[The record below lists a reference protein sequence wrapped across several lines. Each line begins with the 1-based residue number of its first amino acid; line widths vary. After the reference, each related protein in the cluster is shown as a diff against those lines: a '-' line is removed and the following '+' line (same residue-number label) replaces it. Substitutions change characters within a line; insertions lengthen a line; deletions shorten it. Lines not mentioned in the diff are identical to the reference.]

1 MTPTA
6 RYALNGM
13 GGTVAAI
20 AVMFV
25 ALRFWD
31 YSEQTDFRSLSLSTW
46 GWIAVCSIIYCLAN
60 LFLTQGW
67 RLLLR
72 QFGSYRSFKSALY
85 IYGVSQL
92 AKYVPG
98 NIFHLAGRQAL
109 GMVASI
115 PSWTLARSSLWELA
129 LIAISALIFGERKIV
144 V

>member
-1 MTPTA
+1 MDNAAVSSERLESTAMTPTA
-6 RYALNGM
+6 RYALNWM

-67 RLLLR
+67 RLLLM
-72 QFGSYRSFKSALY
+72 QFGRSEEHTSELQ
-85 IYGVSQL
+85 SL
-92 AKYVPG
+92 
-98 NIFHLAGRQAL
+98 
-109 GMVASI
+109 M
-115 PSWTLARSSLWELA
+115 RSSYA
-129 LIAISALIFGERKIV
+129 VFC
-144 V
+144 